1 MTILITDKVFI
12 NEIFNSI
19 LKFQMLQNQ
28 RPERQNAN
36 EIFPKCIICGLAI
49 LCAMKGNE
57 SKSHKARL
65 RMRVEARRND
75 HRRNPAN
82 LTSGARLD
90 EKLAQLQV
98 AQARADDQIRL
109 LLDRNGST
117 RETSAKKPIAKRT
130 AKESGEES
138 ERKMR

>member
-1 MTILITDKVFI
+1 
-12 NEIFNSI
+12 
-19 LKFQMLQNQ
+19 
-28 RPERQNAN
+28 
-36 EIFPKCIICGLAI
+36 
-49 LCAMKGNE
+49 
-57 SKSHKARL
+57 
-65 RMRVEARRND
+65 MRVEARRND